1 VQTLAADQVRAFVV
15 TNYLFGQEGRLPA
28 DSDSLIESGVV
39 DSTGILE
46 LIEFLEETFGIAV
59 GDSETVPDN
68 LGSIAAINAFVSR
81 KLADG
86 GRAPLSLSA

>member
-1 VQTLAADQVRAFVV
+1 MQTSVADRVRAFVV
-15 TNYLFGQEGRLPA
+15 TNYLFGQDSRLPA

-46 LIEFLEETFGIAV
+46 LIEFLEETFGITV

-68 LGSIAAINAFVSR
+68 LGSVAGISAFVDA
-81 KLADG
+81 KLAV
-86 GRAPLSLSA
+86 GRSTPSSLSA